1 METHM
6 KRIVVDDKLLAHA
19 FSRMV
24 CAAFCAGLVV
34 SAAAGGFVLLIA
46 GMGG

>member
-1 METHM
+1 MEAHV
-6 KRIVVDDKLLAHA
+6 KRIVVDDKLLAQA

-24 CAAFCAGLVV
+24 CAALCAGLVV

-46 GMGG
+46 SLGS

>member
-1 METHM
+1 MEAHV
-6 KRIVVDDKLLAHA
+6 KRIVVDDKLLARA

-24 CAAFCAGLVV
+24 CAAFGAGLAV

-46 GMGG
+46 SLGG